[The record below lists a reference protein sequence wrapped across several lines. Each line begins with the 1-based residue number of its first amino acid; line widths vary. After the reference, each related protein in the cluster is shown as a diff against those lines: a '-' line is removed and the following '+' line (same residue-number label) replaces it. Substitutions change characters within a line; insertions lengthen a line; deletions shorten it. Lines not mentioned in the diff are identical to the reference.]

1 MKRTRISPDRL
12 DKWPLHDEA
21 LRWVSDLVLDLKLIE
36 LGEPPKKPID
46 MTRLNE
52 WLKHRNDIEQC
63 TKRTRFY

>member
-1 MKRTRISPDRL
+1 MKSRISPDRL

-21 LRWVSDLVLDLKLIE
+21 LHWASDLILDLKLIE
-36 LGEPPKKPID
+36 LGQPPNKPVD